1 VFNCKL
7 EVGVRFIPTIVHG
20 VADYLVGLAVIALPF
35 LLGSGGPEKGI
46 LIALGV
52 VVLLYSLVTDYELG
66 AIRFLRIRFHLLLD
80 ALFGVVMLF
89 LPLTLDMTGTAQ
101 WPFFVIG
108 VLSLA
113 LVFTTKIRAEGTA
126 A

>member
-1 VFNCKL
+1 M
-7 EVGVRFIPTIVHG
+7 RFISTIVHG

-35 LLGSGGPEKGI
+35 LLGSEGPVKGI
-46 LIALGV
+46 LIALGI

-113 LVFTTKIRAEGTA
+113 LVLTTKIRAEGTA